1 MSLTFKR
8 VNRTIKHDAIA
19 MSFTF
24 KRVNRAIKQG
34 ARLFPGCAASLKE
47 V

>member
-8 VNRTIKHDAIA
+8 VNRAIKHDPIA
-19 MSFTF
+19 VSLTF

-34 ARLFPGCAASLKE
+34 ARLLSGCAASLKE